1 MIGPCSQ
8 FAERRG
14 YNFVRGESSRPR
26 AKRFAPEDHRA
37 TLGKTNEKGGS
48 AAITRR
54 ANAAHHVQGE
64 APSGLGNL
72 RRPRLRG
79 SIAIDRDLLDAS
91 GILAHEQVDV
101 SNVNSGAR
109 WTTYVN
115 EAPRVSRAI
124 AVNGPGARLVQK
136 GDKVIIIACCQ
147 VPAEEARNY
156 RPSIVVLGEGNAIER
171 VR

>member
-1 MIGPCSQ
+1 
-8 FAERRG
+8 
-14 YNFVRGESSRPR
+14 
-26 AKRFAPEDHRA
+26 
-37 TLGKTNEKGGS
+37 
-48 AAITRR
+48 
-54 ANAAHHVQGE
+54 
-64 APSGLGNL
+64 
-72 RRPRLRG
+72 
-79 SIAIDRDLLDAS
+79 
-91 GILAHEQVDV
+91 VDV

-156 RPSIVVLGEGNAIER
+156 RPIDRRAWRGERHREGALSAIARSTEY
-171 VR
+171 VEHHAGDGS